1 MSGGCAGGR
10 DSSCGCGCC
19 AGVTAATPQAVQQRA
34 GLPALAY
41 RVGTHPQF
49 LASLTAALTS
59 ADRPALA
66 GLRTRDPRDLTMALL
81 DATATVCDV
90 LTFYTER
97 LAQESYLR
105 TAVDRTSLQ
114 ELGRLV
120 AYRMRPGVAAATLL
134 AFFVEP
140 PPAAPAATGS
150 PAEAFPAAPYLAAG
164 GVELPAGLA
173 VRSVPGP
180 GEQPQTFETGQALLA
195 RPEWNALRPRQTR
208 ATALGTG
215 TGVGAT
221 AAYLAGTGHN
231 LHRGDMLL
239 FAAVPPA
246 DPTDPFDVADPR
258 PVTGVTVQP
267 DQGRTLVEWFPQV
280 SDLELPAD
288 PQVYAMR
295 RRLTVFGSNA
305 PPFDLLKDSTSTA
318 TDWGWKLSPVDSAVD
333 VDGSHPDIGYGSWV
347 VLTAHPYQRHFL
359 VTGVTELSRA
369 DYGIAGKVTR
379 VSLNGDLS
387 DFAGKVRETVVHAVS
402 EKLPLAEEPDPS
414 AVDGGEI
421 LVDAPVSDL
430 PPGRTLLVAG
440 RNAGFEPRVETVT
453 LAQAQAEAG
462 GTRLV
467 LTADL
472 VEVYRRETVVVYGNV
487 AAATHGETV
496 HQVLGSG
503 DGSRAHQAFE
513 LRHAPVTYVP
523 SADPSGAE
531 PTLSVRVND
540 VEWHE
545 VSSLYP
551 AGPDERSFV
560 TRDTERGTVV
570 AGFGDGV
577 RGARLPT
584 GQQNVR
590 ATYRRGLGLAGNVA
604 AGAVSQVMDPPLG
617 LTKVTNPLP
626 ATGGADPQTPDGARE
641 AIPLP
646 VRTLDRAV
654 SLLDYADYA
663 RAFTGVAKAS
673 ATVLTLPGGRT
684 IVVTVA
690 AAGGGPVPAD
700 VCARLVTSLRGHGDP
715 LVAVAVVPHRPA
727 SLRVALKVRVDPD
740 HATQA
745 VLAAV
750 AGEVGRAFGFAVR
763 DFAAPAHRSE
773 LAAAA
778 HRVPGVVAVDIDRF
792 YRVAPP
798 VPVEPGWP
806 AGGGKLAHRLL
817 AARATATAAGV
828 PVGAELLT
836 AAADPFDWLVEM
848 P

>member
-10 DSSCGCGCC
+10 DQGCGCGCC

-59 ADRPALA
+59 TGRPALA
-66 GLRTRDPRDLTMALL
+66 GLDTRDPRDLTMALL
-81 DATATVCDV
+81 DATATLCDV

-120 AYRMRPGVAAATLL
+120 AYRMRPGVAAATQL

-150 PAEAFPAAPYLAAG
+150 PTEAFPAAPYLAAG

-180 GEQPQTFETGQALLA
+180 GEQPQAFETGQALLA
-195 RPEWNALRPRQTR
+195 RPEWNALRPRRTR
-208 ATALGTG
+208 TTALGTG
-215 TGVGAT
+215 TGVGAG

-231 LHRGDMLL
+231 LRRGDMLL
-239 FAAVPPA
+239 FTAVPPA

-267 DQGRTLVEWFPQV
+267 EEGRTLVEWFPHV

-295 RRLTVFGSNA
+295 KRLSVFGYNA

-318 TDWGWKLSPVDSAVD
+318 TDWAWKLSAVDGAVD
-333 VDGSHPDIGYGSWV
+333 VDGSHPDIGYGSWL
-347 VLTAHPYQRHFL
+347 VLTASPYQQHFL
-359 VTGVTELSRA
+359 VTAVTELSRA
-369 DYGIAGKVTR
+369 DYGISGKVTR
-379 VSLNGDLS
+379 VSVNGDLS
-387 DFAGKVRETVVHAVS
+387 DFAGKVRETVVHAAS

-414 AVDGGEI
+414 AVDGDEI
-421 LVDAPVSDL
+421 VVDASVADL

-440 RNAGFEPRVETVT
+440 QDASFEPRVETVT
-453 LAQAQAEAG
+453 LAEARAEAG
-462 GTRLV
+462 GTRLT
-467 LTADL
+467 LTAEL
-472 VEVYRRETVVVYGNV
+472 AEAYRRETVVVYGNV
-487 AAATHGETV
+487 VAATHGETV

-523 SADPSGAE
+523 SDDPSGATS
-531 PTLSVRVND
+531 TLSVRVND

-545 VSSLYP
+545 VPSLYP

-590 ATYRRGLGLAGNVA
+590 ATYRRGLGVAGNVA

-617 LTKVTNPLP
+617 LTKVTNPAP
-626 ATGGADPQTPDGARE
+626 ATGGADPQAPDDARE

-690 AAGGGPVPAD
+690 AAGGAPVPAE
-700 VCARLVTSLRGHGDP
+700 VCARL
-715 LVAVAVVPHRPA
+715 
-727 SLRVALKVRVDPD
+727 
-740 HATQA
+740 
-745 VLAAV
+745 
-750 AGEVGRAFGFAVR
+750 
-763 DFAAPAHRSE
+763 
-773 LAAAA
+773 
-778 HRVPGVVAVDIDRF
+778 
-792 YRVAPP
+792 
-798 VPVEPGWP
+798 
-806 AGGGKLAHRLL
+806 
-817 AARATATAAGV
+817 
-828 PVGAELLT
+828 
-836 AAADPFDWLVEM
+836 
-848 P
+848 